1 MSVTSNL
8 LTSNIDGSDDV
19 RKMFVIEEVET
30 FLAIARSG
38 SLTQAARIVHASQ
51 STVSYRLDCLEKR
64 LGQTLVLRARG
75 TKGIGLT
82 LAGRRYLDLA
92 EQWEHL
98 VGEAARIRA
107 DQEAALAMGSSDAV
121 NIYLLDPLVSELLH
135 RSPRLHLTL
144 ETGRGDELSDRV
156 VSGHLDVA
164 FVFYE
169 PFHTDLRVRV
179 LARYPM
185 VAVFRE
191 QAPGLGSGEITLDRL
206 AGRDEI
212 YLPWGPDYDL
222 WRERHRLREPAHT
235 VTRAHSLAPV
245 LRAPGTWALVPSF
258 MVADLTA
265 KTGCRAG
272 PLAENPPERTVYW
285 VERHRRR
292 AANTAALGVLEDAV
306 TDLFQQR

>member
-1 MSVTSNL
+1 
-8 LTSNIDGSDDV
+8 
-19 RKMFVIEEVET
+19 MFVIEEVET

-82 LAGRRYLDLA
+82 PAGRRYLDLA

-98 VGEAARIRA
+98 VGEAARIRS
-107 DQEAALAMGSSDAV
+107 DRQAALSVGSSDAI
-121 NIYLLDPLVSELLH
+121 NIYLFDTLITRLLE

-144 ETGRGDELSDRV
+144 ETGRGGELCDRV

-169 PFHTDLRVRV
+169 PFHTDLHVRV

-191 QAPGLGSGEITLDRL
+191 LDPGSAVSLTRL
-206 AGRDEI
+206 ADGDEI

-222 WRERHRLREPAHT
+222 WRERHLLGEPAHI

-245 LRAPGTWALVPSF
+245 LRAPGTWALVPAF
-258 MVADLTA
+258 MVADLVA
-265 KTGCRAG
+265 KTGCRTA
-272 PLAENPPERTVYW
+272 PVTEEPPERTVYW
-285 VERHRRR
+285 VERKRRR
-292 AANTAALGVLEDAV
+292 AANAAALQVMEEVLAE
-306 TDLFQQR
+306 LF